1 MEQKEHVRE
10 WPLVSII
17 SINYNGLQYTL
28 QLLESLRQ
36 VSYPN
41 LELIIVDNASQE
53 DPSEVERLY
62 PEATLLRSSQNLGF
76 AGGNNLGIDVAKGQ
90 YYLLLN
96 NDTEVDPGF
105 LEPLVTTLEENEKIG
120 AVSAKLIFH
129 HSPGILQYAGSTP
142 INPFTGRG
150 KSIGFGEQDS
160 AYFSR
165 TEPTARAHGAA
176 MLLPAR
182 VVQEIGKMPEIYFLY
197 YEEMDY
203 CAMIKNAGYEIWYV
217 GSSKVW
223 HKESMAVGRDTPLKT
238 YYLTRNRLLYLR
250 RNVHGPVLW
259 LSIAYFCSIAAPKN
273 LLQLALKR
281 RYDLLNAYWRGMCW
295 HLLPNKYVF
304 IR

>member
-10 WPLVSII
+10 WPMVSII

-28 QLLESLRQ
+28 QLLESLEQ

-41 LELIIVDNASQE
+41 FEVIIVDNASHE
-53 DPSEVERLY
+53 DPSEIERSY
-62 PEATLLRSSQNLGF
+62 PHVKLLRSKENLGF
-76 AGGNNLGIDVAKGQ
+76 AGGNNLGLDLAKGE

-96 NDTEVDPGF
+96 NDTEVEPGF
-105 LEPLVTTLEENEKIG
+105 LEPLVSTLEGNPSIG
-120 AVSAKLIFH
+120 AASAKLVFH
-129 HSPGILQYAGSTP
+129 HSPGVLQYAGSTP

-160 AYFSR
+160 ARFSR

-182 VVQEIGKMPEIYFLY
+182 VVEKVGKMPEMYFLY

-203 CAMIKNAGYEIWYV
+203 CAMINKAGYEIWYV
-217 GSSKVW
+217 GSSRVW

-238 YYLTRNRLLYLR
+238 YYMTRNRLLYLR
-250 RNVHGPVLW
+250 RNVQGPVLW
-259 LSIAYFCSIAAPKN
+259 LSVAYFCSIAAPKN
-273 LLQLALKR
+273 LLQFALKR
-281 RYDLLNAYWRGMCW
+281 RFDLLRACWRGMCW
-295 HLLPNKYVF
+295 HLMPHKYAF
-304 IR
+304 TR

>member
-41 LELIIVDNASQE
+41 LEVIIVDNASQE
-53 DPSEVERLY
+53 DPSEVESLY
-62 PEATLLRSSQNLGF
+62 PEATLLRSPQNLGF

-182 VVQEIGKMPEIYFLY
+182 VVQEIGKMPEMYFLY

-295 HLLPNKYVF
+295 HLMPNKYVF